1 MHSISSILSEKL
13 CSMCGRFALTSDES
27 RICKHFRVDL
37 RTPITPR
44 FNIAPSQKIL
54 VIRLQSQTHKHVSS
68 LLRWGLI
75 PSWSKNQSVGT
86 RLTNAR
92 SETVLTKPSFRES
105 FRRRRCLIPATGF
118 YEWTTSG
125 KRKEPHFI
133 RLTSN
138 ELFGIG
144 GLWDSWEDNDKR
156 IETCTILTCDANQ
169 VMQHLHPR
177 MPVVIQPERYDA
189 WLDPA
194 TELTDLSQDLLPFSE
209 EMTAISLVSHYVN
222 DVRHDGI
229 RCQQQSPDT
238 NQAQTMHNAQPP
250 VASQKHLFEK

>member
-1 MHSISSILSEKL
+1 MHSISSILPEKL
-13 CSMCGRFALTSDES
+13 CPMCGRFALTRDQS
-27 RICKHFRVDL
+27 RICTHFRVDL
-37 RTPITPR
+37 STPITPR

-75 PSWSKNQSVGT
+75 PSWSKNQSVGA

-92 SETVLTKPSFRES
+92 SETVLTKPSFRDS
-105 FRRRRCLIPATGF
+105 FRRRRCLIPANGF

-125 KRKEPHFI
+125 KRKQPHFI

-138 ELFGIG
+138 EPFGIA
-144 GLWDSWEDNDKR
+144 GLWDSWDDGRR

-194 TELTDLSQDLLPFSE
+194 TELTDLSQDLLPFPKEATVVSQ
-209 EMTAISLVSHYVN
+209 ISDYVN

-229 RCQQQSPDT
+229 RCQHQCSDS
-238 NQAQTMHNAQPP
+238 NQAEAMHNAQLPT
-250 VASQKHLFEK
+250 ASQKLLFEK

>member
-1 MHSISSILSEKL
+1 M
-13 CSMCGRFALTSDES
+13 CSRFALTSDEPS
-27 RICKHFRVDL
+27 ICKQFRVNL
-37 RTPITPR
+37 STPITPR
-44 FNIAPSQKIL
+44 FNIAPYQKIL
-54 VIRLQSQTHKHVSS
+54 VIRLQSQTHKHMIS

-75 PSWSKNQSVGT
+75 PSWAKDQSIGA

-92 SETVLTKPSFRES
+92 SETVLTKPSFRDS

-125 KRKEPHFI
+125 KRKQPYYI

-138 ELFGIG
+138 KPFGIG
-144 GLWDSWEDNDKR
+144 GLWDSWENNSER
-156 IETCTILTCDANQ
+156 IETCTILTCDANE

-189 WLDPA
+189 WLDQS
-194 TELTDLSQDLLPFSE
+194 TELKDLSQDLLPFPKE
-209 EMTAISLVSHYVN
+209 TTVISQVSDYVN

-229 RCQQQSPDT
+229 RCQQQCSSS
-238 NQAQTMHNAQPP
+238 NQGRAMHNAQLPTET
-250 VASQKHLFEK
+250 QKRLFEK